1 MGVDAGVAGVHLDG
15 EVWDGVEGAE
25 DGVVVVVHVPGVEQG
40 VGAWHGEGEGI
51 GGGVEHGGVE
61 GGLRGGA
68 LAVAG
73 EAQVEARAGCLE

>member
-1 MGVDAGVAGVHLDG
+1 MGVEAGAVGVHLDG
-15 EVWDGVEGAE
+15 EVWDGVGGAE
-25 DGVVVVVHVPGVEQG
+25 DGVGVVVHVPGGDQEVE
-40 VGAWHGEGEGI
+40 VWHEEGEGI
-51 GGGVEHGGVE
+51 GGVVEHGGVE